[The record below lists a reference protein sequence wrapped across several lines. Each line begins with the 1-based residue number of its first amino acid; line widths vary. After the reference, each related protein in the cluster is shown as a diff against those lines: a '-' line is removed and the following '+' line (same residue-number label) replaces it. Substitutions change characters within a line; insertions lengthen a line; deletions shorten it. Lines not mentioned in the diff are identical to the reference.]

1 MASFS
6 SHSTIPSD
14 QSKKRRAE
22 DILTLSDDDETT
34 FPRFLVA
41 TATDGQPITLSI
53 FGIQQLLKCAVG
65 DIKSAKKLRNGS
77 VLIEVRTK
85 LQADTALSLT
95 NWVNQPVTVTAHRSL
110 NTCRGVIR
118 CREFRD
124 CEETEVHNALS
135 AQGAISVKQIMAKR
149 NGQLEKTNTFIV
161 TFGLPTLP
169 KSVRAA
175 YMKLDVEPYI
185 PNPLRCFNCQK
196 FGHGKATCRRKATC
210 AKCAQEGHLDTE
222 CTNSPHCVNCSGQH
236 CAYSRDCPEWSKQK
250 EITRVK
256 YDSNVS
262 FVEARKIVE
271 QSMFSNVSVN
281 GAPSSRRPGLLY
293 SQAAVQ
299 NQIKNTK
306 SVEIQTDYTWPLDKP
321 TPILCSQA
329 TQTAPIEI
337 NSVPATAASA
347 AQTDSVDSELGAVGG
362 RTLSPSKIKTPMAPS
377 KQNIR
382 PDPRPKP
389 GPASSAPKLKLSNSN
404 RPSKGS
410 GDVVKLSNRYSSLDE
425 MELDLGGASSS
436 SPNKRKNN

>member
-1 MASFS
+1 
-6 SHSTIPSD
+6 
-14 QSKKRRAE
+14 
-22 DILTLSDDDETT
+22 
-34 FPRFLVA
+34 
-41 TATDGQPITLSI
+41 
-53 FGIQQLLKCAVG
+53 
-65 DIKSAKKLRNGS
+65 
-77 VLIEVRTK
+77 
-85 LQADTALSLT
+85 
-95 NWVNQPVTVTAHRSL
+95 
-110 NTCRGVIR
+110 
-118 CREFRD
+118 
-124 CEETEVHNALS
+124 
-135 AQGAISVKQIMAKR
+135 
-149 NGQLEKTNTFIV
+149 
-161 TFGLPTLP
+161 
-169 KSVRAA
+169 
-175 YMKLDVEPYI
+175 
-185 PNPLRCFNCQK
+185 
-196 FGHGKATCRRKATC
+196 
-210 AKCAQEGHLDTE
+210 
-222 CTNSPHCVNCSGQH
+222 
-236 CAYSRDCPEWSKQK
+236 
-250 EITRVK
+250 
-256 YDSNVS
+256 VS